1 MAASAAAGR
10 RPAWRGSLLVLPCLL
25 AAGGASAEPAAD
37 VMGWLTKIQNAA
49 QSVNYTG
56 LLVYQQGPQIQ
67 TSRISHAADSGG
79 ERERLE
85 MLDGSP
91 KEFVR
96 NNDEVKC
103 YLPESK
109 TVIVEKRGASRTF
122 PGLLTSQVGALGQ
135 FYAMRLGP
143 KDRVAG
149 FACQMIVLQ
158 PRDGLRFGHRLC
170 AEAASG
176 LLLRAQT
183 LNQRGDVIEQ
193 IAFTQVSIGTPV
205 ARRALQSSYASAGP
219 GWRVESAAAVPAD
232 LSRSGWKLNELPA
245 GFVKIMEL
253 SRTLPG
259 QSEAVGHMVL
269 SDGLAAISV
278 FIEPPRGAAAPA
290 ESRLSSQGAIN
301 VYSRQVMGYTVTVL
315 GEAPA
320 DSVVKIGNAIELQK
334 P

>member
-1 MAASAAAGR
+1 MAVRRGR
-10 RPAWRGSLLVLPCLL
+10 RWRGPLLALPCLL
-25 AAGGASAEPAAD
+25 AAGGA
-37 VMGWLTKIQNAA
+37 AA
-49 QSVNYTG
+49 QPASEVAAWLGRIQGAAQTVNYTG

-67 TSRISHAADSGG
+67 TSRISHAADAAG
-79 ERERLE
+79 EHERLE

-91 KEFVR
+91 QEFVR

-103 YLPESK
+103 YMPESK

-122 PGLLTSQVGALGQ
+122 PGLLTSQFGALAQ
-135 FYAMRLGP
+135 HYAMRLGP

-149 FACQMIVLQ
+149 FPCQIILLQ
-158 PRDGLRFGHRLC
+158 PKDALRFGHRLC
-170 AEAASG
+170 AETGSG

-193 IAFTQVSIGTPV
+193 IAFTQVSIGSRV
-205 ARRALQSSYASAGP
+205 ARKALQSNYASTAP

-232 LSRSGWKLNELPA
+232 LARIGWKLNELPA

-269 SDGLAAISV
+269 SDGLAAVSV
-278 FIEPPRGAAAPA
+278 FIEPPRAAAPPA

-301 VYSRQVMGYTVTVL
+301 VYSRQVMGHTVTVL

-320 DSVVKIGNAIELQK
+320 DSVVKIGDAIEFQK